1 MPRGRILAVDDQRY
15 FRELLEGILTEEGY
29 EVQTASGGEEALRI
43 LEHSSFDVVLT
54 DLVMPV
60 MTGGDLVQ
68 RVRERWPEQ
77 EVVVVTGV
85 VDVNSAVDAMKLGA
99 TDYILKPLGR
109 ETLCAS
115 LDAILESHRVRA
127 ERDRLLAENI
137 EFMGERFFFQQALAL
152 FSTLSLE
159 ALAQAIL
166 KGLCHETGAQGALLW
181 LGAERAPEALK
192 LFAAHGLVRPEE
204 ERERLEAAQL
214 PGRLRSGGSTA
225 LATNWDDG
233 SGMQRPALLVALR
246 RGPRVAGLIRLTDKL
261 GGDEF
266 DEIDRA
272 CTERFMQFAE
282 SALANVDRFRALEQR
297 TLQDPK
303 TGAYRIEYL
312 HDIVRNE
319 IERANRFGRSFG
331 VLKIELSPLD
341 GLHQQVDE
349 AAYERWHS
357 GVACFIRSLL
367 RSTDLLAV
375 NGKCDGTF
383 WVLVAETD
391 AIGAATFKQ
400 RMRQAL
406 EQSESLAAVTMAL
419 RPNVNV
425 GVASFPGDATQLE
438 SLARTIERRVRED
451 RRAVAR
457 NRELD
462 ALSLADC
469 LQRLLEAGEAEPPET
484 VTSLVRFALSE
495 VGRRLRERN
504 LFFFHPAASF
514 QGVLRES
521 LEARRGSEMGTEVVV
536 VAEPP
541 PPTLGD
547 GDIAWAPPGRI
558 PGCPPFLLHFGEGP
572 SYALVCG
579 HKSEPDGLRLFHTGD
594 RALVEYLAFRLQKEL
609 KVPRLA

>member
-1 MPRGRILAVDDQRY
+1 MPKGRILAVDDQRY
-15 FRELLEGILTEEGY
+15 FRELLEGILSEEGY

-43 LEHSSFDVVLT
+43 LEHSSFDVIVT

-60 MTGGDLVQ
+60 MSGTDLVQ

-77 EVVVVTGV
+77 DIVVVTGV
-85 VDVNSAVDAMKLGA
+85 VDVKSAVDAMKVGA
-99 TDYILKPLGR
+99 TDYILKPFDR

-115 LDAILESHRVRA
+115 LDSILENHRLCA

-137 EFMGERFFFQQALAL
+137 EYMGERFFFEQALAL
-152 FSTLSLE
+152 FSALSLE
-159 ALAQAIL
+159 SLAQAIL
-166 KGLCHETGAQGALLW
+166 KGLCHETGAQGGLLW
-181 LGAERAPEALK
+181 LGSDRTPETLN

-214 PGRLRSGGSTA
+214 PGRLRSGGATT
-225 LATNWDDG
+225 LAMSWDDG
-233 SGMQRPALLVALR
+233 TGLQRPALLVALR

-331 VLKIELSPLD
+331 VLKIALSPLD
-341 GLHQQVDE
+341 GLRRQVDE
-349 AAYERWHS
+349 AAYERWHA

-375 NGKCDGTF
+375 NGKRDGTF

-391 AIGAATFKQ
+391 AIGGATFKQ
-400 RMRQAL
+400 RMRGAL
-406 EQSESLAAVTMAL
+406 EQSESLAGVTMAL
-419 RPNVNV
+419 RPNVNL
-425 GVASFPGDATQLE
+425 GMATYPSDATQLE
-438 SLARTIERRVRED
+438 SLARIIELRVRED

-469 LQRLLEAGEAEPPET
+469 LQRLLEAGEAESPES

-504 LFFFHPAASF
+504 LFFFHPADSF
-514 QGVLRES
+514 QGVLRET
-521 LEARRGSEMGTEVVV
+521 LEARRGGEMGAEVVV

-541 PPTLGD
+541 SPVLGD
-547 GDIAWAPPGRI
+547 SDVAWVPPGRM
-558 PGCPPFLLHFGEGP
+558 PGCPPFLLHFGDGP
-572 SYALVCG
+572 AYALVCG
-579 HKSEPDGLRLFHTGD
+579 HKSEQDGVRLFHTSE

-609 KVPRLA
+609 NAPRLA

>member
-1 MPRGRILAVDDQRY
+1 MPKGRILAVDDQRY

-43 LEHSSFDVVLT
+43 LEHTSFDVIVT

-60 MTGGDLVQ
+60 MSGTDLVQ
-68 RVRERWPEQ
+68 HVRERWPEQ
-77 EVVVVTGV
+77 DIVVVTGV
-85 VDVNSAVDAMKLGA
+85 VDVKSAVDAMKVGA
-99 TDYILKPLGR
+99 TDYILKPFDR
-109 ETLCAS
+109 ETLSSS
-115 LDAILESHRVRA
+115 LDAILESHRLAA

-137 EFMGERFFFQQALAL
+137 EYMGERFFFEQALAL
-152 FSTLSLE
+152 FSAVSLE
-159 ALAQAIL
+159 ALGQAIL
-166 KGLCHETGAQGALLW
+166 KGLCHETGAQGAVLW
-181 LGAERAPEALK
+181 LGSDRTPETLN
-192 LFAAHGLVRPEE
+192 LFAAHGLVRPED
-204 ERERLEAAQL
+204 ERGRMESGQV
-214 PGRLRSGGSTA
+214 PGRLRSGG
-225 LATNWDDG
+225 ATTLTMNWDDG
-233 SGMQRPALLVALR
+233 TGMQRPALLVALR
-246 RGPRVAGLIRLTDKL
+246 RGPRLAGLIRLTDKL

-266 DEIDRA
+266 DETDRA
-272 CTERFMQFAE
+272 STERFMQFAE

-331 VLKIELSPLD
+331 VLKIALSPLD
-341 GLHQQVDE
+341 GLRGQVDD
-349 AAYERWHS
+349 AAYERWHA
-357 GVACFIRSLL
+357 GVASFIRGLL

-375 NGKCDGTF
+375 NGKRDGTF
-383 WVLVAETD
+383 WILVAETD

-400 RMRQAL
+400 RMRGAL

-419 RPNVNV
+419 RPAVNL
-425 GVASFPGDATQLE
+425 GVATFPSDATQLE

-462 ALSLADC
+462 GLSLAEC
-469 LQRLLEAGEAEPPET
+469 LQRLLEAGQPESAES

-504 LFFFHPAASF
+504 LFFFHPADSF

-521 LEARRGSEMGTEVVV
+521 LETRRGGESGTEVVV
-536 VAEPP
+536 VSEPP
-541 PPTLGD
+541 SPVLGD
-547 GDIAWAPPGRI
+547 GAVAWVPPGRI
-558 PGCPPFLLHFGEGP
+558 PGCPPFLLHFGDGP

-579 HKSEPDGLRLFHTGD
+579 HKPDQDGVRLFHTSE
-594 RALVEYLAFRLQKEL
+594 RALVEYLAFRLQREL
-609 KVPRLA
+609 NVPRPN